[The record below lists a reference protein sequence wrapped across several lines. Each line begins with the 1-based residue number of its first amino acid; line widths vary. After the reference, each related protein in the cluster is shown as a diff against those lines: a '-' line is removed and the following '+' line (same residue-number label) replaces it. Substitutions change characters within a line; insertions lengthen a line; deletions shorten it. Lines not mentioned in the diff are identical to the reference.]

1 MRAHCSFP
9 VVRFPDPCVCFCV
22 ANGIK
27 SFWHLLRVCMC
38 VCVCSSFYALSPRS
52 GGAHTHGAQHAIWLP
67 CTRRSTRCGSFSMP
81 ISCRAYWMNR
91 APARLTDSA
100 QTHSPS
106 RSSASDQQ
114 QPELQQHLLP
124 PLGKCCLH
132 HFGDWHFEFCAT
144 RSQLP
149 ALLFRCLAAIDARQP
164 ATWILA
170 WNCTADGT
178 SFAFIMQ
185 LSRAISA
192 EVARVP
198 WLVLHHDA
206 AENKKGNA
214 KQKVKR

>member
-1 MRAHCSFP
+1 MIALFMRAHCSFP

-52 GGAHTHGAQHAIWLP
+52 GGTHTHEAQHAIWLP

-91 APARLTDSA
+91 APARLTDTA

-114 QPELQQHLLP
+114 QPQLQLQQHLLP
-124 PLGKCCLH
+124 PLRKCCLH

-144 RSQLP
+144 LSQLP
-149 ALLFRCLAAIDARQP
+149 ALLFRCQAA
-164 ATWILA
+164 T
-170 WNCTADGT
+170 
-178 SFAFIMQ
+178 
-185 LSRAISA
+185 
-192 EVARVP
+192 
-198 WLVLHHDA
+198 
-206 AENKKGNA
+206 
-214 KQKVKR
+214 